1 MWRGSNVAPKAKR
14 TPLKRRES
22 EGLEGVFF
30 HQTLG
35 TRFQYIMVSHQG
47 CPLNQGYQATS
58 SRFFHWSLL
67 HQSGVDGVS
76 RASERGTESLDVLQ
90 QRGGEPGEGRA
101 DRPPASLDL
110 SLLTL
115 CLLYST
121 ASTATTPAKVVVSPS
136 PLSFFL
142 SHHHRNDNSNDR
154 HRRRNNHR
162 RCSQRSHSPN
172 CVQAN
177 SAPSCPV
184 SSVGDNS
191 FTAFPE
197 CIEA

>member
-1 MWRGSNVAPKAKR
+1 MWPVRMLHPRRKEHPSHWNQCSVHYGEPLGVPPNLLRLPSNFS
-14 TPLKRRES
+14 T
-22 EGLEGVFF
+22 FF
-30 HQTLG
+30 H
-35 TRFQYIMVSHQG
+35 S
-47 CPLNQGYQATS
+47 
-58 SRFFHWSLL
+58 SLL

-121 ASTATTPAKVVVSPS
+121 ASTATTPANVVVSPS

-142 SHHHRNDNSNDR
+142 SHHHGNDNSNDR
-154 HRRRNNHR
+154 HRRRNNHY

-184 SSVGDNS
+184 PSVGDNS